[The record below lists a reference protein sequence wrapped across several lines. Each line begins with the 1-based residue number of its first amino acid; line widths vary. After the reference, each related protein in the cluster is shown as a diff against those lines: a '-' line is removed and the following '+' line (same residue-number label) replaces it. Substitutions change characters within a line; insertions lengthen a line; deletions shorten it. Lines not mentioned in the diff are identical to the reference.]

1 MRVEPGIH
9 YGDRHTFAGEARI
22 SMQTQASRQNTE
34 HGFGIERPGQLNR
47 FVKCCVTLGKQD
59 PQEILL
65 HAGRA
70 TAVVLSREGIPVRLR
85 ASLWSVLHAT
95 ARTLRNVFHPT
106 LPAGWNGSRA
116 AHRYPPRPS
125 SDSLVATK
133 FRPPNIAKQNGD
145 TPRESTTLA
154 YSQRVRI
161 PGERP
166 SSLPR
171 GVTAFGAFLI
181 FGTTMALLAAATLLF
196 SGTPLDRIWKL
207 NSRAHEELI
216 PFGKIAGFGFALL
229 SVALALAAVGWFR
242 RRSWGWRLAV
252 ALIAAQVLGNLVNLF
267 RGRILEGAVGI
278 TIAAALLVYLLSRP
292 IRVLFVRRP
301 TNRLDSR
308 NSSF

>member
-1 MRVEPGIH
+1 
-9 YGDRHTFAGEARI
+9 
-22 SMQTQASRQNTE
+22 
-34 HGFGIERPGQLNR
+34 
-47 FVKCCVTLGKQD
+47 VKT
-59 PQEILL
+59 
-65 HAGRA
+65 
-70 TAVVLSREGIPVRLR
+70 
-85 ASLWSVLHAT
+85 
-95 ARTLRNVFHPT
+95 
-106 LPAGWNGSRA
+106 
-116 AHRYPPRPS
+116 
-125 SDSLVATK
+125 
-133 FRPPNIAKQNGD
+133 NGD
-145 TPRESTTLA
+145 TPEKSTALA
-154 YSQRVRI
+154 YSQRVTN

-181 FGTTMALLAAATLLF
+181 FGTTMALLAATTLLF
-196 SGTPLDRIWKL
+196 LGTPLERIWKL
-207 NSRAHEELI
+207 NSRAYEELI

-229 SVALALAAVGWFR
+229 AAALALAAVGWFR